1 MFITNEAWKSTYPQF
16 FVDPDESFWR
26 VTKLALNVPWFLVSI
41 CRPEPFDDDEP
52 IEIRETMMLADVRDV
67 AGLIDAC
74 AKGEL
79 KFVAAYVVTPAH
91 VNGSSEWKM
100 DQLRAV
106 WVAGEPMA
114 PQQNVVI
121 YETLGGACYGR
132 SSLETP
138 LEALANRTLS
148 FRIPDQLSEHDN
160 PAACPSE
167 RPAFV

>member
-1 MFITNEAWKSTYPQF
+1 MFITNEACKSTFPRF
-16 FVDPDESFWR
+16 FAAPDELYW
-26 VTKLALNVPWFLVSI
+26 TAAKLALNVPWFLVSI
-41 CRPEPFDDDEP
+41 CRPEPFNDDEP
-52 IEIRETMMLADVRDV
+52 IEIRETMMFADVRDV

-79 KFVAAYVVTPAH
+79 KLVAAHVVTPAH
-91 VNGSSEWKM
+91 VNGSNGWRM

-106 WVAGEPMA
+106 WHAREPMA

-121 YETLGGACYGR
+121 YETLGGACYGK